1 MITYDEHVR
10 EPTFASVSQEPESK
24 NRDLQNIILHLEEY
38 QQGIFYK
45 IIHLSK
51 EKEDIEKQRDTAQ
64 ASLSC
69 IESQTLSLKQKFES
83 DVQELMGKL
92 DLSNAYV
99 EKLQLELQE
108 VSHKLQ
114 ISMEDEKKCS
124 ERNRELSSKLMI
136 FEIEL
141 EQITSEKGEFDPKLK
156 KYESIE
162 RELERTKMSLLE
174 SQQENRTLMNSTQA
188 ADETVLQLQNELHCV
203 KESLRCMHDELQM
216 EKGLTEKLGIK
227 VMDLS
232 SQLNEKQEQLL
243 SLDEL
248 KTEMSDFVQCVSDL
262 EVEKSRLLH
271 LLSQKEK
278 SQEKADDG
286 MLLLQYQVA
295 DQETQLTV
303 LQEYFLAAD
312 VELVF
317 TKSQFQIRMHE
328 LVDQVEAMES
338 YNQELSLK
346 HLEVTDMVN
355 SHKYKE
361 AHYLEENERLS
372 TALQCLRSEFEAVV
386 YKTEDL
392 TGFLD
397 QRSKMLAEIEKL
409 KLNLFQCTCGKAS
422 A

>member
-1 MITYDEHVR
+1 MAIISHLEVLHQGACAKIVQLSQEKEEFERSAMECSSYRSKYETCTAEYADLENLLKQEGLEKKFLQGEIRSITEDFKTLKDEFNEQSSEKDILQHAVTSLQDKLGKLYSTMITYDEHVR

-24 NRDLQNIILHLEEY
+24 NKDLQNIILHLEEH
-38 QQGIFYK
+38 QQGIFNK

-136 FEIEL
+136 SEIEL
-141 EQITSEKGEFDPKLK
+141 EQITSEKGDFDPKLK
-156 KYESIE
+156 KYESVE
-162 RELERTKMSLLE
+162 GELERIKMSLMHT
-174 SQQENRTLMNSTQA
+174 QQENRTLMDSTQA
-188 ADETVLQLQNELHCV
+188 ADETVIQLQNELHCV
-203 KESLRCMHDELQM
+203 KESLRCMHDELQL

-243 SLDEL
+243 SLDQL
-248 KTEMSDFVQCVSDL
+248 KNEMSDFVQCVSDL

-286 MLLLQYQVA
+286 MLLLQYQV
-295 DQETQLTV
+295 L
-303 LQEYFLAAD
+303 
-312 VELVF
+312 
-317 TKSQFQIRMHE
+317 IR
-328 LVDQVEAMES
+328 
-338 YNQELSLK
+338 
-346 HLEVTDMVN
+346 
-355 SHKYKE
+355 
-361 AHYLEENERLS
+361 
-372 TALQCLRSEFEAVV
+372 
-386 YKTEDL
+386 
-392 TGFLD
+392 
-397 QRSKMLAEIEKL
+397 
-409 KLNLFQCTCGKAS
+409 KLN
-422 A
+422 